1 MNSFYND
8 DQQRGRLRG
17 RRLEKLPRGSF
28 KRRQAIEKN
37 RQQIRAYKESKV
49 VLNEEGRKAVFQE
62 TRQAD
67 DSSKDFIA
75 MLQPEREEPS
85 YHRPLPSAEQRP
97 APPPP
102 NRFINPTNMKSL
114 R

>member
-8 DQQRGRLRG
+8 DQQRGRLRS

-28 KRRQAIEKN
+28 KQRQAIEKN

-49 VLNEEGRKAVFQE
+49 VLNEEERKAALQE
-62 TRQAD
+62 MRQEN
-67 DSSKDFIA
+67 SPSKDFIA

-85 YHRPLPSAEQRP
+85 YHRPLPSAEQRS

-102 NRFINPTNMKSL
+102 NRFINPTDIKSF